1 LEIRE
6 IDRDQLGMGRIRDSF
21 HPQTKTAQDSPIT
34 TITVTTSEI
43 NPVGQERVNPTRD
56 NILPPLKTTETT
68 QSHQLMVL

>member
-1 LEIRE
+1 MEIRE

-34 TITVTTSEI
+34 PTLPEI
-43 NPVGQERVNPTRD
+43 NPVGQERDNPTRD